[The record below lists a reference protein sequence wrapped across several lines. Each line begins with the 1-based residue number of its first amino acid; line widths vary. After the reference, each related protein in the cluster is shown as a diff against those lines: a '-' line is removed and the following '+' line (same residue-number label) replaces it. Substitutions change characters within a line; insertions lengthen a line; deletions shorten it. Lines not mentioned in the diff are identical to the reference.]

1 MDLAEYYGADK
12 SSRAGKMGWKG
23 VLLNLTNTRM
33 LYTLV
38 VGAGGSAAAAQAGG
52 NIKLFEAVFE
62 SMPQLYIQSIVL
74 LGGVLK
80 EDNTVVYVSLALSV
94 ASTAQASARAVPF

>member
-1 MDLAEYYGADK
+1 MK
-12 SSRAGKMGWKG
+12 ISSTIPQARA
-23 VLLNLTNTRM
+23 LTTIF
-33 LYTLV
+33 LQPWETCKTY
-38 VGAGGSAAAAQAGG
+38 AQAGG